1 MSRDGDRDRGTRN
14 DEAAKTHPRA
24 EATPVGFSPTIEFT
38 LPREPEK
45 QRLDSHEPANVPPD
59 PPKAEPDVVPPGT
72 YSIAGEVARGALGR
86 ILKAYDR
93 RLGRHV
99 AVKELLHS
107 SPEHTGRFLRE
118 ARITAHLQHPSIVP
132 IYEAGYWTSGAAFYA
147 MKLVSGRS
155 LEEVIEKAGTL
166 ADRLALLPNMIAVA
180 EAIAY
185 AHSEGIIHRDLKPA
199 NVLVG
204 AFGETVVV
212 DWGLAKSLSEA
223 SGASEPLPEFVGD
236 RIDLTAVGSV
246 IGTPAYMAPEQARGI
261 PGDQRADVY
270 ALGAMLYHLLA
281 GRPPHSG
288 PSVAQVVQNVAAGQP
303 PRPLEEVEPLVP
315 PDLSAVVSKAMAINA
330 AERYPTAAQFA
341 ADLKRFQTGQLVS
354 AHVYSTWSLLRRW
367 VSRHRSTVAVASIL
381 LAALAATA
389 VVSVQRIVQERN
401 RAEART
407 NDMILIQ
414 ARSLLDKDP
423 SGTIAWLKTYPEN
436 APAWGAVRVVAA
448 DALQRGVAK
457 RLFRGH
463 RDKIISAVLTPDGKH
478 MASAS
483 ADKTVRLWELDTGR
497 FQVLSGHTALV
508 NSVAASPDNR
518 TLASGSI
525 DKTVRLWDVATGSQR
540 VLAGHTSQVWHVAFS
555 PEGRLLASAS
565 SDQTIRLWD
574 VTTGGSRTL
583 FVPGAESAGSTSSES
598 PKPAAKPLQIRY
610 VAFSPNGKLLVSTS
624 DDGAVWLWNVA
635 DGTGRLLVRHKKPAT
650 VAIFSPD
657 GNRVLACSDDPTMH
671 LWDLA
676 KGEDRELKGHTGGVT
691 HASFSTDGKTI
702 ASASDDGTIRLWN
715 AEGQPVQ
722 TLTGHQGLV
731 TWVAFSPD
739 GQLLAS
745 ASTDNTARLWNLVNG
760 ENRVLRGHSGPV
772 AVVAFSPVDSSLLTA
787 SFDNTAR
794 LWDPQLPSR
803 LIFSGQP
810 MRHAVFSPNGQLLA
824 FGGEDKII
832 KVWDIAHDRIQELH
846 GHEKPINR
854 LAFSPR
860 QDAIA
865 SASDDG
871 AVRIWRLPEG
881 ESQVLRGHQ
890 DAVTALAFIP
900 DGKTLVSGSRDKT
913 VRIWD
918 RASGSDQVLSGH
930 RDWIDDI
937 AVSPDGTMMAS
948 AGRDRSAIAGNDAIS
963 KIRGTV
969 LLWNLENHQS
979 RSLEHDL
986 RVFRVA
992 FSPDGRS
999 LATAS
1004 EAVRLWDVK
1013 TGDAKMLAG
1022 HDLAVVDL
1030 AFFGNDRLVSGGRDK
1045 RLIVWDLKSGASSLF
1060 QGLPSP
1066 LTAVAA
1072 APEGRRLASASW
1084 DFALNISTVK
1094 LWDIESHESRLL
1106 PGNTA
1111 EVKSNEVK
1119 SLTFSP
1125 DGRVVVAASADGSV
1139 RLWRDDSPTE
1149 PSALHAWMSRV
1160 SDATVENP

>member
-14 DEAAKTHPRA
+14 DEADKTHPRT
-24 EATPVGFSPTIEFT
+24 EATPVGFSPTVEFT
-38 LPREPEK
+38 ARQEPEK
-45 QRLDSHEPANVPPD
+45 PAGLESQEPSKLPPD
-59 PPKAEPDVVPPGT
+59 ARQAEPDVVLPGT
-72 YSIAGEVARGALGR
+72 YAIAGEVARGALGR

-118 ARITAHLQHPSIVP
+118 AMITAHLQHPSIVP
-132 IYEAGYWTSGAAFYA
+132 IYEAGYWTSGAPFYA

-155 LEEVIEKAGTL
+155 LQGVIEQASTL
-166 ADRLALLPNMIAVA
+166 ADRLALLPNMIAVT

-212 DWGLAKSLSEA
+212 DWGLAKSLSET
-223 SGASEPLPEFVGD
+223 SGTSEPLPELAGD

-246 IGTPAYMAPEQARGI
+246 IGTPAYMSPEQARGI

-288 PSVAQVVQNVAAGQP
+288 QSVAEVVQKVAAGSL
-303 PRPLEEVEPLVP
+303 PRPLEEIEPLVP
-315 PDLSAVVSKAMAINA
+315 PDLSAVVAKAMAINPT
-330 AERYPTAAQFA
+330 ERYPTAAQFA

-436 APAWGAVRVVAA
+436 APAWGAVRVIAA

-483 ADKTVRLWELDTGR
+483 ADKTVRLWDLDTGK

-518 TLASGSI
+518 TLVSGSI
-525 DKTVRLWDVATGSQR
+525 DNTVRLWDVATGNQR
-540 VLAGHTSQVWHVAFS
+540 VLTGHTSQVWHVAFS
-555 PEGRLLASAS
+555 PDGRLLASAS

-583 FVPGAESAGSTSSES
+583 VVPSVATVSPGP
-598 PKPAAKPLQIRY
+598 PKPAAKRLQIRY

-635 DGTGRLLVRHKKPAT
+635 DGTGRLLVRHKKAAT
-650 VAIFSPD
+650 VAIFSPE
-657 GNRVLACSDDPTMH
+657 GNRVLSCSDDPTMH

-676 KGEDRELKGHTGGVT
+676 KDEDLELKGHTGGVT
-691 HASFSTDGKTI
+691 HASFSADGQRI
-702 ASASDDGTIRLWN
+702 ASASDDGTIRLWT

-722 TLTGHQGLV
+722 TLSGHQSLV

-739 GQLLAS
+739 GRLLAS

-772 AVVAFSPVDSSLLTA
+772 VVVAFSSADGSVLTA

-794 LWDPQLPSR
+794 LWEPQLPSR

-824 FGGEDKII
+824 FGGEDQTIRL
-832 KVWDIAHDRIQELH
+832 WDVLHDRIQELR

-860 QDAIA
+860 QDALA

-871 AVRIWRLPEG
+871 TVRIWQLPEG
-881 ESQVLRGHQ
+881 ESRVLRGHQ
-890 DAVTALAFIP
+890 DAVTALAFTP
-900 DGKTLVSGSRDKT
+900 DGTTVISGSRDKT

-918 RASGSDQVLSGH
+918 RASGSNQVLSGH
-930 RDWIDDI
+930 RDWIDDLT
-937 AVSPDGTMMAS
+937 VSPDGTMIAS
-948 AGRDRSAIAGNDAIS
+948 AGRDRSTPAGSDAVP

-969 LLWNLENHQS
+969 LLWNLEKRQPL
-979 RSLEHDL
+979 SLEHDS

-1004 EAVRLWDVK
+1004 DAVRLWDVK
-1013 TGDAKMLAG
+1013 TGDAKLLSG
-1022 HDLAVVDL
+1022 HDLFVVDL

-1045 RLIVWDLKSGASSLF
+1045 RLFVWDLKSGASSLF

-1094 LWDIESHESRLL
+1094 LWDIESHESRPL
-1106 PGNTA
+1106 PGNTT

-1119 SLTFSP
+1119 SLAFSP
-1125 DGRVVVAASADGSV
+1125 DGTFVVAASSDGSV

>member
-1 MSRDGDRDRGTRN
+1 MSRGGDRDRESRN
-14 DEAAKTHPRA
+14 DETDKTHPRT
-24 EATPVGFSPTIEFT
+24 EATPVGFSATIEFR
-38 LPREPEK
+38 PPQDPEK
-45 QRLDSHEPANVPPD
+45 PTGVDSHEPAKLPPD
-59 PPKAEPDVVPPGT
+59 PRQAEPAVVPPGIYT
-72 YSIAGEVARGALGR
+72 IAGEVARGALGR

-107 SPEHTGRFLRE
+107 GPELTGRFLRE
-118 ARITAHLQHPSIVP
+118 AMITAHLQHPSIVP
-132 IYEAGYWTSGAAFYA
+132 IYEAGYWTTGAPFYA

-155 LEEVIEKAGTL
+155 LQEVIEQAATL

-212 DWGLAKSLSEA
+212 DWGLAKSLSETT
-223 SGASEPLPEFVGD
+223 GVSEPLPEFVGD
-236 RIDLTAVGSV
+236 RIDLTVVGSV

-281 GRPPHSG
+281 GTPPHSG
-288 PSVAQVVQNVAAGQP
+288 QSVAQVVQKVAAGSP
-303 PRPLEEVEPLVP
+303 PRPLEEIEPFVP
-315 PDLSAVVSKAMAINA
+315 RDLSAVVAKAMAVSA
-330 AERYPTAAQFA
+330 AERYPSAAQVA
-341 ADLKRFQTGQLVS
+341 ADLKAFQTGQLVS

-367 VSRHRSTVAVASIL
+367 VSRHRSTVVVAGIL

-389 VVSVQRIVQERN
+389 LVSVGRIVQERN

-423 SGTIAWLKTYPEN
+423 TGTIAWLKTYSEN
-436 APAWGAVRVVAA
+436 APAWGAVRIIAA

-457 RLFRGH
+457 RLLRGH
-463 RDKIISAVLTPDGKH
+463 RDRIFSAVFTQDGKH
-478 MASAS
+478 VASAS
-483 ADKTVRLWELDTGR
+483 ADKTVRLWDLDTGSV
-497 FQVLSGHTALV
+497 QVLSGHTAALT
-508 NSVAASPDNR
+508 SVAASPDNR

-525 DKTVRLWDVATGSQR
+525 DKTVRLWDLATGNQR
-540 VLAGHTSQVWHVAFS
+540 VLAGHSSSVWHVAFS
-555 PEGRLLASAS
+555 PEGTLLASAS
-565 SDQTIRLWD
+565 GDQTIRLWD
-574 VTTGGSRTL
+574 TTTGNAQTL
-583 FVPGAESAGSTSSES
+583 TVPAAESPGGISPGP
-598 PKPAAKPLQIRY
+598 PKPATKPVQIRY
-610 VAFSPNGKLLVSTS
+610 LAFSPDGRLLVSTG

-635 DGTGRLLVRHKKPAT
+635 DGAGRLLVRHKKPAT
-650 VAIFSPD
+650 VAVFSPE
-657 GNRVLACSDDPTMH
+657 GKRVLSCSDDPTMH
-671 LWDLA
+671 LWNLA
-676 KGEDRELKGHTGGVT
+676 KDEDRELKGHTGGVT
-691 HASFSTDGKTI
+691 HASFSADGKRI
-702 ASASDDGTIRLWN
+702 ASASDDGTIRLWS

-739 GQLLAS
+739 GRLLAS
-745 ASTDNTARLWNLVNG
+745 ASTDSTARLWNLVTG
-760 ENRVLRGHSGPV
+760 ENRVLRGHSSPV
-772 AVVAFSPVDSSLLTA
+772 AVVAFSPAGSSVLTA

-794 LWDPQLPSR
+794 LWDLELPSR
-803 LIFSGQP
+803 LVYTGQP
-810 MRHAVFSPNGQLLA
+810 MRHAVFSPDGQRLA
-824 FGGEDKII
+824 FGGEEKTI
-832 KVWDIAHDRIQELH
+832 KLWDVAHDRIQELR

-860 QDAIA
+860 QDALA

-871 AVRIWRLPEG
+871 TVRIWQLPEG
-881 ESQVLRGHQ
+881 ESRVLRGHQ
-890 DAVTALAFIP
+890 DAVTALAFTP
-900 DGKTLVSGSRDKT
+900 DGKTLISGSRDKT
-913 VRIWD
+913 VQVWD
-918 RASGSDQVLSGH
+918 LSSGGNQVLSGH
-930 RDWIDDI
+930 RDWIDDL

-948 AGRDRSAIAGNDAIS
+948 AGRDRSTIAGNDAAP
-963 KIRGTV
+963 KIRGSV
-969 LLWNLENHQS
+969 LLWNLEKHKPL
-979 RSLEHDL
+979 SLEHDS

-1004 EAVRLWDVK
+1004 DTVRLWDLR
-1013 TGDAKMLAG
+1013 TGDARLLSG
-1022 HDLAVVDL
+1022 HDLLVVDL
-1030 AFFGNDRLVSGGRDK
+1030 AFFAKDRLVSGGRDK
-1045 RLIVWDLKSGASSLF
+1045 RLIVWDLKSGASSVFL
-1060 QGLPSP
+1060 GLPSP

-1106 PGNTA
+1106 PGNT
-1111 EVKSNEVK
+1111 NEVK
-1119 SLTFSP
+1119 SLAFSP
-1125 DGRVVVAASADGSV
+1125 DGTSVVAASADGSV

-1149 PSALHAWMSRV
+1149 PGALHAWMSRV
-1160 SDATVENP
+1160 TDGTVENP